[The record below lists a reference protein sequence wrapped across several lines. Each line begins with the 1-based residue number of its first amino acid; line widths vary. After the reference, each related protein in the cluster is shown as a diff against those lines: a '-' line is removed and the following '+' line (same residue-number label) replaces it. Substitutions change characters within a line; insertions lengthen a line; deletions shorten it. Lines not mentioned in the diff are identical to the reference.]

1 MNKSILINSLVGIS
15 TQVKIKSIDL
25 DALVGGLDDSRVN
38 LFNIEEPLDG
48 DIIGFNIELNDC
60 PDGATGT
67 VQQIGDS
74 DNANQKTPEEIEAER
89 LALEE
94 AIRLAEEEEE
104 ALVRPAFTEAEI
116 LEMEEAAE
124 EEALRLEA

>member
-38 LFNIEEPLDG
+38 LFNIEEPLEG

-60 PDGATGT
+60 PDGASGT
-67 VQQIGDS
+67 IQQIGDGDS
-74 DNANQKTPEEIEAER
+74 EGQKTPEEIEAER
-89 LALEE
+89 LAAEEAARQAEAEAEAARQAEAEAMAE
-94 AIRLAEEEEE
+94 AIRQAELD
-104 ALVRPAFTEAEI
+104 A
-116 LEMEEAAE
+116 
-124 EEALRLEA
+124 

>member
-67 VQQIGDS
+67 VQQIGDG
-74 DNANQKTPEEIEAER
+74 DNPGQKTPEEIEAER

-94 AIRLAEEEEE
+94 AIRLAEEEASEG
-104 ALVRPAFTEAEI
+104 RPAFTEAEI
-116 LEMEEAAE
+116 LEMEEAA
-124 EEALRLEA
+124 R

>member
-74 DNANQKTPEEIEAER
+74 DNAGQKTPEEIEAER

-116 LEMEEAAE
+116 LEMEEAA
-124 EEALRLEA
+124 R

>member
-67 VQQIGDS
+67 V
-74 DNANQKTPEEIEAER
+74 
-89 LALEE
+89 
-94 AIRLAEEEEE
+94 
-104 ALVRPAFTEAEI
+104 
-116 LEMEEAAE
+116 
-124 EEALRLEA
+124 

>member
-48 DIIGFNIELNDC
+48 DIIGFNIEGCEADC
-60 PDGATGT
+60 Y
-67 VQQIGDS
+67 I
-74 DNANQKTPEEIEAER
+74 
-89 LALEE
+89 
-94 AIRLAEEEEE
+94 
-104 ALVRPAFTEAEI
+104 
-116 LEMEEAAE
+116 
-124 EEALRLEA
+124 